1 MYGAESIQWI
11 ETNTVQF
18 VDNESSSFHFDD
30 NTNVSG
36 IKLSAINMESNHLMH
51 EMFHAFQAY
60 QETKESYGDATINL
74 EIEAHYAQYI
84 YLKKLKEYPESK
96 WEKSYGISNQ
106 RLIGIANLE
115 SYIDEHGQ
123 LLSEIPDY
131 LLDSYLSMTLKKVF
145 TDDKNYYKYSYDSSR
160 YGTSNFQNLQTITE
174 NCGL

>member
-1 MYGAESIQWI
+1 M
-11 ETNTVQF
+11 
-18 VDNESSSFHFDD
+18 
-30 NTNVSG
+30 
-36 IKLSAINMESNHLMH
+36 
-51 EMFHAFQAY
+51 
-60 QETKESYGDATINL
+60 
-74 EIEAHYAQYI
+74 
-84 YLKKLKEYPESK
+84 
-96 WEKSYGISNQ
+96 
-106 RLIGIANLE
+106 IGIANLK